1 MTKDDIRRQ
10 QDALERSQKQSVR
23 LYAFVCAVAT
33 AVWIKVLVQAFS
45 MIGGK

>member
-1 MTKDDIRRQ
+1 MNREDIRRR
-10 QDALERSQKQSVR
+10 AEMERSDTLALR
-23 LYAFVCAVAT
+23 IFVVTCVIAT